1 MKAIPQATKE
11 AIIKK
16 ALNQPGAN
24 LKMLA
29 RENNIGYSTLTKL
42 LTKYRSGA
50 FTQLIQNNKCKVT
63 KSREEQ
69 LNHLLATAHLDAT
82 AIGVYCREHGLYA
95 LQLTEW
101 KKNMVTEIDETKYQ
115 NLLNEIKSLRTEN
128 KELKQDIHRK
138 DRALAETTALL
149 VLKKKADVIWGESEV
164 D

>member
-11 AIIKK
+11 AIVKK
-16 ALNQPGAN
+16 VLNQPGAN

-50 FTQLIQNNKCKVT
+50 FTQPYQMNSKCKL
-63 KSREEQ
+63 KRSREEQ
-69 LNHLLATAHLDAT
+69 LNHLLATANLDAA
-82 AIGVYCREHGLYA
+82 AISVYCREHGLYA

-115 NLLNEIKSLRTEN
+115 NLLNEILN
-128 KELKQDIHRK
+128 
-138 DRALAETTALL
+138 
-149 VLKKKADVIWGESEV
+149 
-164 D
+164 